1 MPTLEQQEKILYIN
15 SQYKQNNQLIQTVQ
29 HELEQKII
37 GLMHRSTHDLYYAEE
52 YIKDKGNISYYNLKN
67 IRY

>member
-15 SQYKQNNQLIQTVQ
+15 SQYKQNSQLIQTVQ
-29 HELEQKII
+29 HELKQKII
-37 GLMHRSTHDLYYAEE
+37 GLMHLSTHDLYYTEE
-52 YIKDKGNISYYNLKN
+52 YIKDKGNISNYNLKN

>member
-15 SQYKQNNQLIQTVQ
+15 SQYKQNIQLIQTVQ
-29 HELEQKII
+29 HELKQKII
-37 GLMHRSTHDLYYAEE
+37 GLLHLSTHDLYYAEE
-52 YIKDKGNISYYNLKN
+52 YIKDKGNISNYSLKN